1 MKKTAILLSCS
12 LLLGCMSLT
21 VPIHAEAESEAHSD
35 GTEQFSEHSPEA
47 LYEQILS
54 SEEMPLAEAL
64 NLLSGITTENADIL
78 SLREELQ
85 ELQKCEG
92 IFIQKKDENST
103 KNTYSATVSFS
114 LKKGTVMCSVD
125 YDNYSG
131 DLSEAPAE
139 PLADDPDY
147 LFVTRPEG
155 TFFSKT
161 HSFEILLGEE
171 DMHIAWADTCEYD
184 LYRSDGSAEELENET
199 VAFENSESYQT
210 MMENYD
216 TMFHSFLHRSKYIEE
231 EKTVYTFV
239 ALGENT
245 KTLMQ
250 QNTSLQESWKTMTDS
265 ISAVTKGYQS
275 IISLSVRDGIDDMT
289 EGHCTIMFVAA
300 LKDSDIYSPTDILAV
315 ISDGEIIYDC
325 TGNAQAPDAS
335 SGTDSTSDAATETE
349 PSFSDDIPRTRGE
362 ENALKK
368 AHSYLDYSAF
378 SYSGLI
384 DQLKYE
390 GYSSSEA
397 TYAADH
403 CGADW
408 KEQAV
413 KKAKSYLKYSSFSYD
428 GLVDQLEYEGFT
440 HEQAAYGADKAY

>member
-139 PLADDPDY
+139 PLAD
-147 LFVTRPEG
+147 
-155 TFFSKT
+155 
-161 HSFEILLGEE
+161 
-171 DMHIAWADTCEYD
+171 
-184 LYRSDGSAEELENET
+184 
-199 VAFENSESYQT
+199 AF
-210 MMENYD
+210 
-216 TMFHSFLHRSKYIEE
+216 L
-231 EKTVYTFV
+231 
-239 ALGENT
+239 
-245 KTLMQ
+245 
-250 QNTSLQESWKTMTDS
+250 
-265 ISAVTKGYQS
+265 
-275 IISLSVRDGIDDMT
+275 SLSLGIS
-289 EGHCTIMFVAA
+289 ILSIFPF
-300 LKDSDIYSPTDILAV
+300 LK
-315 ISDGEIIYDC
+315 
-325 TGNAQAPDAS
+325 
-335 SGTDSTSDAATETE
+335 SG
-349 PSFSDDIPRTRGE
+349 
-362 ENALKK
+362 
-368 AHSYLDYSAF
+368 
-378 SYSGLI
+378 
-384 DQLKYE
+384 
-390 GYSSSEA
+390 
-397 TYAADH
+397 
-403 CGADW
+403 
-408 KEQAV
+408 
-413 KKAKSYLKYSSFSYD
+413 
-428 GLVDQLEYEGFT
+428 
-440 HEQAAYGADKAY
+440 

>member
-12 LLLGCMSLT
+12 LLLGYMSLT

-47 LYEQILS
+47 LY

-184 LYRSDGSAEELENET
+184 LYRSDG
-199 VAFENSESYQT
+199 YHQC
-210 MMENYD
+210 
-216 TMFHSFLHRSKYIEE
+216 
-231 EKTVYTFV
+231 
-239 ALGENT
+239 
-245 KTLMQ
+245 
-250 QNTSLQESWKTMTDS
+250 LQHP
-265 ISAVTKGYQS
+265 V
-275 IISLSVRDGIDDMT
+275 
-289 EGHCTIMFVAA
+289 
-300 LKDSDIYSPTDILAV
+300 
-315 ISDGEIIYDC
+315 
-325 TGNAQAPDAS
+325 
-335 SGTDSTSDAATETE
+335 
-349 PSFSDDIPRTRGE
+349 
-362 ENALKK
+362 
-368 AHSYLDYSAF
+368 
-378 SYSGLI
+378 
-384 DQLKYE
+384 
-390 GYSSSEA
+390 
-397 TYAADH
+397 
-403 CGADW
+403 
-408 KEQAV
+408 
-413 KKAKSYLKYSSFSYD
+413 
-428 GLVDQLEYEGFT
+428 
-440 HEQAAYGADKAY
+440 

>member
-12 LLLGCMSLT
+12 LLLGSMALT
-21 VPIHAEAESEAHSD
+21 VPIHAETETEALTD
-35 GTEQFSEHSPEA
+35 GTEPLSEHSPEA

-54 SEEMPLAEAL
+54 SEEMTLAEAL
-64 NLLSGITTENADIL
+64 DLLSGINTENADIL
-78 SLREELQ
+78 ALREELQ
-85 ELQKCEG
+85 ALQKCEG
-92 IFIQKKDENST
+92 VFIQEKDENST
-103 KNTYSATVSFS
+103 KNTYSATVSFA
-114 LKKGTVMCSVD
+114 LKNGTVMCSVD

-147 LFVTRPEG
+147 RFVTRPEG
-155 TFFSKT
+155 TFFSRT

-171 DMHIAWADTCEYD
+171 QMHIAWADTCEYD
-184 LYRSDGSAEELENET
+184 LYRSDGSAEELEDET
-199 VAFENSESYQT
+199 VAFETSESYQN

-216 TMFHSFLHRSKYIEE
+216 TMFHSFSHRSKYIEE

-250 QNTSLQESWKTMTDS
+250 QNASLQESWKTMTDS
-265 ISAVTKGYQS
+265 ISSVTKGYQS
-275 IISLSVRDGIDDMT
+275 IISLSIRDGIGDIT
-289 EGHCTIMFVAA
+289 EGHCTVMFVAA
-300 LKDSDIYSPTDILAV
+300 LKDSDIYSPADILAV
-315 ISDGEIIYDC
+315 ISDGEITYDC
-325 TGNAQAPDAS
+325 TASGTS
-335 SGTDSTSDAATETE
+335 SGTDSTYNAAAETE
-349 PSFSDDIPRTRGE
+349 SSISDSSDGTSRTRGE

-384 DQLKYE
+384 DQLEYE
-390 GYSSSEA
+390 GYSTSEA

-413 KKAKSYLKYSSFSYD
+413 KKANSYLKYSSFSYD

-440 HEQAAYGADKAY
+440 HEQATYGADKAY